1 MINDLS
7 FSYIGLTY
15 INNGSSYFYIIFYK
29 LIYACLTKI
38 ASSIII
44 NYFFYSILLDI
55 TG

>member
-29 LIYACLTKI
+29 LIYACLTEI

-44 NYFFYSILLDI
+44 NYFSLLFDNA
-55 TG
+55 